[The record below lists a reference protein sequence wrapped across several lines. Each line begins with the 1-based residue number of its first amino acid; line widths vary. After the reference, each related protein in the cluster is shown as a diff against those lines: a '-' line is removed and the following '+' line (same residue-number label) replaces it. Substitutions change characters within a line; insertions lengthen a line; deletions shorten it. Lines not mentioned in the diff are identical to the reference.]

1 MSDGAVLLA
10 VCATYFAIVLA
21 IGFAAYRHTGT
32 TAEDYFLGS
41 RTARTVVLFMAL
53 FGTNVT
59 PFVLMGIPGLA
70 YHHGVGVFGYNAAII
85 ALGIPVSFYLIGYR
99 AWVAAR
105 ELKAITPAE
114 LYARRLGCVRAA
126 LRPTAFEGATS
137 WVVVVVASLRVGH
150 GMGGVSEA
158 TRAVMSEHPE
168 LLSKGDRPIFSPGS
182 WASWALAISLTV
194 IAFPHMM

>member
-32 TAEDYFLGS
+32 TAEDYFLGG

-114 LYARRLGCVRAA
+114 LYARRLGSDTLGLV
-126 LRPTAFEGATS
+126 LFGAYLVYTLPYVVTS
-137 WVVVVVASLRVGH
+137 VLGVGLA
-150 GMGGVSEA
+150 VSTFTEN
-158 TRAVMSEHPE
+158 
-168 LLSKGDRPIFSPGS
+168 
-182 WASWALAISLTV
+182 
-194 IAFPHMM
+194 